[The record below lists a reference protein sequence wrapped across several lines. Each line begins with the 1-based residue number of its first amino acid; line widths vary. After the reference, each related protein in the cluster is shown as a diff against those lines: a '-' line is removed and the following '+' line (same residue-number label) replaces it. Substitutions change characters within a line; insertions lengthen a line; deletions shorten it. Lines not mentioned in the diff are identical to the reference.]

1 MNPKLLL
8 FLVFLCFPT
17 QSFYRASGIKI
28 RGSIR
33 DFGKAASN
41 VLEICDFYKTI
52 SEGKYNCSSLLTSA
66 VTYAVNTDQ
75 SQTMPD
81 VSIGK
86 FILELYVGGGTKV
99 QTVALILDITLDY
112 TFTLC
117 RPCSDSCSTRN
128 LTVYNPSLSST
139 FSNYTCRSSECPSL
153 KDYVSCSSGFCM
165 YNYITQ
171 TSM

>member
-1 MNPKLLL
+1 
-8 FLVFLCFPT
+8 
-17 QSFYRASGIKI
+17 
-28 RGSIR
+28 
-33 DFGKAASN
+33 
-41 VLEICDFYKTI
+41 
-52 SEGKYNCSSLLTSA
+52 
-66 VTYAVNTDQ
+66 
-75 SQTMPD
+75 MPD

-153 KDYVSCSSGFCM
+153 KDYISCSSGFCM
-165 YNYITQ
+165 YNYTDQ
-171 TSM
+171 YVSSAGHLGKDTFQLGPSQFSFVFGCGDVNTGNYGSSVGFLGLGFSGLSLLSQVNFKKFSYWFLW